1 MLMVVVLLLLGCC
14 CCWQCCCCFNVGA
27 AGVGAV
33 SVGVGVVDAAET
45 LLRLC

>member
-1 MLMVVVLLLLGCC
+1 MVVVLLLLGCC

-33 SVGVGVVDAAET
+33 SVRVGVVDAAET